1 MTNRKFGIL
10 ASFFIALL
18 ISTVSGEALNAQ
30 VSMPPIK
37 FQDRTLQNGMRILS
51 AVDHSSPTV
60 AIQVWYHVGSKDDPP
75 GRSGFAH
82 LFEHIMFKATRN
94 MKSEMMDRLTEDVGG
109 FNNAFTN
116 PDVTVYFEVVPSN
129 YLETLL
135 WAEADR
141 LSGLTVDEPNFKSE
155 RSVVQEE
162 YRQSYLAPPYGMLEY
177 LIEQQSFTS
186 HPYKRPT
193 IGSIEDL
200 DAASLENVRAFHTTF
215 YRPDNAT
222 LIVVGDF
229 DPKQLDAWVDKY
241 LASIPKPTIVLPRV
255 TTKEPER
262 TAERRITHYSAN
274 VPLPAIAFTYLTP
287 PERSPDSEPLQVAA
301 TILSQGESSRLYRS
315 LIYEQQVAQ
324 SADATPDLREDASVF
339 YFNVVLASGKKP
351 EEGERALLAEI
362 KKMQDAPVSPAELEK
377 AKNQLVTDE
386 LRQRETSNGKALALG
401 SAAVL
406 LNDPNRV
413 NTDLAK
419 LQAVTAADVQRVMK
433 KYFTA
438 TNRLVIY
445 YLPES
450 AKTEKTTAFVPSR
463 PAAAANE
470 QGLPTDIAHQKQDT
484 VVVSAK
490 DQTKLGLPKDSKG
503 KTISS
508 TVGVEALIDEAGNVI
523 EAKAKSGSRPLHTA
537 AVEAARGAKF
547 KPSIVDGK
555 PTKARGTIIYNFLD
569 EKKEVSNA
577 R

>member
-1 MTNRKFGIL
+1 MTQRKSG
-10 ASFFIALL
+10 ALL
-18 ISTVSGEALNAQ
+18 TLVILFLFSPVFTRDSIGQ
-30 VSMPPIK
+30 VSMPRIK
-37 FQDRTLQNGMRILS
+37 FRERTLPNGTRVLS
-51 AVDHSSPTV
+51 AVDNSSPTV
-60 AIQVWYHVGSKDDPP
+60 AIQVWYHVGSKDDPA

-116 PDVTVYFEVVPSN
+116 PDVTVYYEVVPSN

-162 YRQSYLAPPYGMLEY
+162 FRQSYLAPPYGMLEY
-177 LIEQQSFTS
+177 LIEQQSFTT

-200 DAASLENVRAFHTTF
+200 DAASLENVRAFHKTF

-222 LIVVGDF
+222 LVVVGDF
-229 DPKQLDAWVDKY
+229 DPKQFDAWVDKY
-241 LASIPKPTIVLPRV
+241 FGPIPKPPMELPRV

-287 PERSPDSEPLQVAA
+287 PEKNPDAEPLRVAA
-301 TILSQGESSRLYRS
+301 TILAQGESSRLYQS
-315 LIYEQQVAQ
+315 LIYDQQVAQ
-324 SADATPDLREDASVF
+324 SADATPDLREDAGVF
-339 YFNVVLASGKKP
+339 YFNLVLASGKKP
-351 EEGERALLAEI
+351 EEGERALLTEI
-362 KKMQDAPVSPAELEK
+362 KKIQDAPVSMAELDK
-377 AKNQLVTDE
+377 AKNQLVTNE

-401 SAAVL
+401 SSAVL
-406 LNDPNRV
+406 LGDPNRV
-413 NTDLAK
+413 NTDLGK

-438 TNRLVIY
+438 ANRLVIY

-450 AKTEKTTAFVPSR
+450 ARTNT
-463 PAAAANE
+463 PAATGKKKREHGPLREEATAGAQGKE
-470 QGLPTDIAHQKQDT
+470 Q
-484 VVVSAK
+484 
-490 DQTKLGLPKDSKG
+490 KG
-503 KTISS
+503 
-508 TVGVEALIDEAGNVI
+508 GG
-523 EAKAKSGSRPLHTA
+523 R
-537 AVEAARGAKF
+537 
-547 KPSIVDGK
+547 
-555 PTKARGTIIYNFLD
+555 
-569 EKKEVSNA
+569 EK
-577 R
+577 

>member
-1 MTNRKFGIL
+1 MKQKTFG
-10 ASFFIALL
+10 ALL
-18 ISTVSGEALNAQ
+18 GLFAALFISFSFTTEAIAQ
-30 VSMPPIK
+30 ITAPKIN
-37 FQDRTLQNGMRILS
+37 FQEKTLPNGMRVLS

-82 LFEHIMFKATRN
+82 LFEHIMFKATKN

-116 PDVTVYFEVVPSN
+116 PDVTVYYEVVPSN

-177 LIEQQSFTS
+177 LIEQQSFTT

-200 DAASLENVRAFHTTF
+200 DAASLENVRAFHETF

-222 LIVVGDF
+222 LVVVGDF
-229 DPKQLDAWVDKY
+229 DAKQLDTWVAKY
-241 LASIPKPTIVLPRV
+241 LAPIPKPAISLPRV
-255 TTKEPER
+255 SIKEPER
-262 TAERRITHYSAN
+262 TAERRITHYAAN
-274 VPLPAIAFTYLTP
+274 VPLPAIALTYLTP
-287 PERSPDSEPLQVAA
+287 PEKSPDAEPLQVAA
-301 TILSQGESSRLYRS
+301 TILAQGESSRLYRS
-315 LIYEQQVAQ
+315 LIYDQQIAQ
-324 SADATPDLREDASVF
+324 SADATPDLREDAGVVS
-339 YFNVVLASGKKP
+339 FNVVLASGKKP
-351 EEGERALLAEI
+351 EDVETALLAEI
-362 KKMQDAPVSPAELEK
+362 KKIQDTPVSAAELDK
-377 AKNQLVTDE
+377 AKNQLVTNE

-406 LNDPNRV
+406 LGDPNRV

-438 TNRLVIY
+438 ANRLVIY
-445 YLPES
+445 YLPE
-450 AKTEKTTAFVPSR
+450 AARTKTTTTSGLIEHGGR
-463 PAAAANE
+463 H
-470 QGLPTDIAHQKQDT
+470 QGTSSEP
-484 VVVSAK
+484 VS
-490 DQTKLGLPKDSKG
+490 LRR
-503 KTISS
+503 
-508 TVGVEALIDEAGNVI
+508 
-523 EAKAKSGSRPLHTA
+523 SGGQGR
-537 AVEAARGAKF
+537 
-547 KPSIVDGK
+547 
-555 PTKARGTIIYNFLD
+555 
-569 EKKEVSNA
+569 
-577 R
+577 